1 MSDYL
6 TYVMHTSDFVDR
18 NEIETA
24 YIVLYKTQPLLYH
37 LPINTSPLW
46 LGIATITLNSII
58 HPTSPTSH
66 WYRVNIIYSY

>member
-6 TYVMHTSDFVDR
+6 THVMHTSDFVDR

-37 LPINTSPLW
+37 LYTYKHFSTMAI
-46 LGIATITLNSII
+46 
-58 HPTSPTSH
+58 
-66 WYRVNIIYSY
+66 